1 MELNSRE
8 PIFIQIYNY
17 YKRLINLGIFYDGEE
32 MPSVR
37 EVAISN
43 RVNPNTVQRAF
54 SLLVEEGYLN
64 VIPKKGYFVI
74 YKEQKRKV
82 KQLGIIIKKL
92 CLDGYTKEEL
102 LAAIKEVGEEKND

>member
-8 PIFIQIYNY
+8 PIFIQIKNY
-17 YKRLINLGIFYDGEE
+17 YKRLINLGIFNDGEE

-64 VIPKKGYFVI
+64 AIPKKGYFVI
-74 YKEQKRKV
+74 YKGQKRKV
-82 KQLGIIIKKL
+82 KQLEITIKKL
-92 CLDGYTKEEL
+92 YLDGYTKEEL
-102 LAAIKEVGEEKND
+102 LAVIKEMGEEKND